1 MTGRNKGKKKKQI
14 APSSKS
20 YYPLDEVKEL
30 VSQGKVLIEPNA
42 LITALRDFGWETED
56 ILDALSKLQRK
67 HYYKTARFEKDIMIE
82 LDYYKARPLKEE
94 NVYIH
99 FYIDPDDN
107 MLIINSFK
115 RCDEPKGYGRVI

>member
-1 MTGRNKGKKKKQI
+1 MSKTNKQK
-14 APSSKS
+14 SKRVTLGQES
-20 YYPLDEVKEL
+20 FYLLYEVKEL
-30 VSQGKVLIEPNA
+30 VSQGKVLIAPNA
-42 LITALRDFGWETED
+42 LSTALRDFGWETGD

-67 HYYKTARFEKDIMIE
+67 HYYKTDRFEKDIMIE
-82 LDYYKARPLKEE
+82 LDYYKARPLKGE

-115 RCDEPKGYGRVI
+115 RCDEPKGYRW